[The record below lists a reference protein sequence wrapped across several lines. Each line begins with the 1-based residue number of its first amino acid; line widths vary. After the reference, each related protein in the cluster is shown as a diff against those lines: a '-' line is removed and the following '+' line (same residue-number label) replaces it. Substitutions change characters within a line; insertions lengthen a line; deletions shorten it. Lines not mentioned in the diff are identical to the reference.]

1 MKDRLRRDALF
12 RRDALDAV
20 FRNRAAEA
28 VAGRIK
34 IGPRLT
40 GAVAGLYSPIRSE
53 FDPGPLAARLAA
65 LGVRLAL
72 PVVGPDGLVFR
83 SWTPGEAL
91 VPAGFGT
98 FGPGEEAMSVRPDI
112 LFLPLSVFDRAGGRI
127 GYGKGHYDKAIA
139 GLARS
144 GPVPVAVGLAF
155 CVQEVDQVPSEPHD
169 HPLDAILTEAET
181 IIVARDRIDGWGI
194 A

>member
-1 MKDRLRRDALF
+1 
-12 RRDALDAV
+12 
-20 FRNRAAEA
+20 
-28 VAGRIK
+28 
-34 IGPRLT
+34 
-40 GAVAGLYSPIRSE
+40 
-53 FDPGPLAARLAA
+53 
-65 LGVRLAL
+65 
-72 PVVGPDGLVFR
+72 
-83 SWTPGEAL
+83 
-91 VPAGFGT
+91 
-98 FGPGEEAMSVRPDI
+98 MSVRPDI